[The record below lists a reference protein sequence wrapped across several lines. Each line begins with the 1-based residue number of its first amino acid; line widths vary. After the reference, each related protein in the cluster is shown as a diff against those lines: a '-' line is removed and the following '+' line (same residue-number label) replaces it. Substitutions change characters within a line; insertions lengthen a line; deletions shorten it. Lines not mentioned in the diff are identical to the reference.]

1 MKNMEEG
8 KVSWFVSLFGSENE
22 KELLRDFLDL
32 PNCRLVQ
39 AKEKNKGCYLTAS
52 RFSNLADDEEVCESA
67 KKLLTMIRA
76 FAKIELGGDFQ
87 SINVG
92 GRGKIVVDTENAA
105 TIIRSLDGNVEGNA
119 DVFTSGITA
128 TATFKANVPN
138 VVTEDEDDNV
148 VHQERLTRPER
159 WFDHYLN
166 RCDEEID
173 KIVFDALYH
182 FAQVTSW
189 FSLYKIYELIAFDIY
204 EESGNMATNK
214 MIKDGWV
221 DEGKLNDFLFSAQ
234 YYDVVGGA
242 KDAYLGSESSRHSWA
257 QYLKDLRKQK
267 KSKADN
273 PQDRI
278 MHLPEAENLMRN
290 ILEKWLK
297 SKQTS

>member
-8 KVSWFVSLFGSENE
+8 EVSWFVSLFGSENE
-22 KELLRDFLDL
+22 KELLRGFLDL

-52 RFSNLADDEEVCESA
+52 RFSNLADYEEVCESA

-92 GRGKIVVDTENAA
+92 GRGKVVVDSENAA
-105 TIIRSLDGNVEGNA
+105 TIIRSLDGNVDGKA
-119 DVFTSGITA
+119 DVYISGITA
-128 TATFKANVPN
+128 TAHFKANVPN
-138 VVTEDEDDNV
+138 VAIQDEDGDV
-148 VHQERLTRPER
+148 AHEERPARPAR
-159 WFDHYLN
+159 WFDYYLN

-173 KIVFDALYH
+173 RTVFDALYH

-189 FSLYKIYELIAFDIY
+189 FSLYKIYELITFDIY
-204 EESGNMATNK
+204 DESGNKAKNK

-242 KDAYLGSESSRHSWA
+242 KDAYLGLESARHSWT
-257 QYLKDLRKQK
+257 QYLKDLRKRK
-267 KSKADN
+267 RSKADN
-273 PQDRI
+273 PQDSI

>member
-8 KVSWFVSLFGSENE
+8 NVSWFVSLFGSENE

-39 AKEKNKGCYLTAS
+39 AKEKNMGCYLTAS

-92 GRGKIVVDTENAA
+92 GRGKVVVDNENAA
-105 TIIRSLDGNVEGNA
+105 TIIRSRDGNVDGNV
-119 DVFTSGITA
+119 DVYISGITA
-128 TATFKANVPN
+128 TAPFNANVPN
-138 VVTEDEDDNV
+138 VAIQDKDGDVAHEE
-148 VHQERLTRPER
+148 RPER
-159 WFDHYLN
+159 WFDYYLN
-166 RCDEEID
+166 RSDEEID
-173 KIVFDALYH
+173 RIVFDALYY

-204 EESGNMATNK
+204 DESGNKATNK

-221 DEGKLNDFLFSAQ
+221 DEGELNHFLFSAQ

-242 KDAYLGSESSRHSWA
+242 KDAHLGLESDQHSWA
-257 QYLKDLRKQK
+257 QYLKDLRKPK
-267 KSKADN
+267 RSKADT
-273 PQDRI
+273 PQDSI
-278 MHLPEAENLMRN
+278 MHLPEAETLIGN

-297 SKQTS
+297 SKQAS